1 MIFEPPVPPASD
13 YSAGVCFGGGT
24 RPEYNSAC
32 NPDGCALDGTAYSTS
47 NMANAPHKWYSIGG
61 GGRTAGSQM
70 GDAGLKVY
78 TLDRFKKLAQAGY
91 SGIFSTSRS
100 FLQTPP
106 TPASSSPLHSSRRPV

>member
-70 GDAGLKVY
+70 GDAGLKV
-78 TLDRFKKLAQAGY
+78 
-91 SGIFSTSRS
+91 
-100 FLQTPP
+100 
-106 TPASSSPLHSSRRPV
+106 